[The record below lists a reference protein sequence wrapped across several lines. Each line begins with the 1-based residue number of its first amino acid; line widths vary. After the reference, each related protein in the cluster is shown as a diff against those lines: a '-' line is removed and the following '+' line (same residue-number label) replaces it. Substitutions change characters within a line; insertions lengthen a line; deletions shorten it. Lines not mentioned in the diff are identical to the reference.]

1 MEDQEF
7 WNNNPHMT
15 PQLQEA
21 YKDRWKRILNLNSR
35 IKNMLNEI
43 DEINERRLTALN
55 LQQYDDMD
63 DISMKQHELTKKAAI
78 LIMTY
83 KVLFIQV
90 GASNQYNFELN

>member
-1 MEDQEF
+1 MEEQEF
-7 WNNNPHMT
+7 WDNNPHMT
-15 PQLQEA
+15 PQLQRL

-35 IKNMLNEI
+35 IKTLINEI
-43 DEINERRLTALN
+43 DEMNKKRLNALS
-55 LQQYDDMD
+55 LQQYDDVD